1 MLRRI
6 QLFLSLSLLSAS
18 AVLAQT
24 SGTIGGSVRDAT
36 GASISGATITVTNT
50 AQGTSQT
57 TVSNGDGDYTVPFLP
72 PGTYQV
78 TVEKSG
84 FGKEQSAPTQLDVDQ
99 HARLDFTLK
108 PGTVSAT
115 VEVTSAAPLIRSESA
130 ELGEVIGEKKVQ
142 NLPLNGRNFAQLVY
156 LVPGVTPGTSGENL
170 GGSSTFNPRAGSN
183 FNALGA
189 QESTSAWLVDG
200 IMDNEFTF
208 NTVMVQP
215 SVESISEFKVLTGTY
230 SAEYGR
236 GSGVVTTQTRS
247 GTNSFH
253 GEAFEFYRTAD
264 LDARSYFN
272 RVGQKKPA
280 YIRNQFG
287 AALGGPIWKNRTF
300 FFMDYYGQ
308 TQIQGATDVDTV
320 PTALDRTGNFS
331 DQSFTI
337 YDPNSTTE
345 ITSPATGKPVTVRT
359 AFPNNTIPADR
370 LNPIG
375 MTIANLYPLPNQPG
389 LLVNNFIDTFS
400 NSLVDNGGNVRVDHR
415 FSEKDSIFTRYSYER
430 YTAFA
435 AKGQSGCCIRST
447 PAQQTEFDLGPY
459 LSGGQNT
466 VLLTSGLAINETH
479 VFSPTIVNQ
488 FVAGYAHTN
497 PLTQQSD
504 YGKNGADALGIT
516 GINIS
521 PSTSGIPTI
530 AIGGA
535 GGGLSYTAI
544 NDGPGFLPSNP
555 RQTSYQLGDD
565 VSWTKGKHQFGFGY
579 RIVKDVASPY
589 SNSTTR
595 GQLNF
600 QLNLTNN
607 PITASGGSGLA
618 SLEMGLMAN
627 GTSPGATRG
636 FYLAIPVITT
646 YEEAAYF
653 QDDWKV
659 NPRLT
664 LNLGVRWDLIPAY
677 TERHNEL
684 TNFDMNN
691 LVLVYAGLNGASATA
706 NVKTR
711 YNDFGPRVGF
721 SYDLTG
727 KGDMVLRGG
736 YAISYTPQ
744 QPSASAELSEN
755 VPQTVSQNTP
765 TLPTYPIYPF
775 VDQPINALF
784 GSPVPVRPTTTAEL
798 IADNPSIIGMAYQNQ
813 TPSFQSFSL
822 NIEKQFAGDYLWE
835 IAYAGSRSVHL
846 LRCPNPQEVE
856 PGPSSVPAAQRITLP
871 AIASVRTIEECSNT
885 NWASYNALNT
895 KLTKRLSHGFTT
907 LTAYSWSKVL
917 DDYGSAANGNGYVP
931 NPQTVTNLAASYGPS
946 GYNQPQ
952 RFVESWTWELPA
964 GRGRK
969 FLSNGGP
976 IAYALGGWE
985 WDGIATIASGV
996 PFGIGNMSSCPNNAS
1011 NCWPDQIGPT
1021 KPQHQTYA
1029 NWFNAAAFAVPCQG
1043 ALNANN
1049 GCSNPAYR
1057 YGDVGRGTL
1066 RAPQTVN
1073 FDISMAKNFPIK
1085 ERVTIQFRLDAF
1097 DALNHPPMGTPNTTI
1112 NSTSPATTSTAITS
1126 TAPNVDNRDLQGS
1139 LKLTF

>member
-1 MLRRI
+1 MMLQRVW
-6 QLFLSLSLLSAS
+6 LGLSFSLLTAS

-24 SGTIGGSVRDAT
+24 SGTIDGTVRDAT
-36 GASISGATITVTNT
+36 GAPIPAATITVTNT
-50 AQGTSQT
+50 ARGTSQT
-57 TVSNGDGDYTVPFLP
+57 VVSNQDGEYVVPFLP
-72 PGTYQV
+72 PGNYQV
-78 TVEKSG
+78 SVEKSG

-99 HARLDFTLK
+99 RARLDFSLK
-108 PGTVSAT
+108 PGLVSQT

-130 ELGEVIGEKKVQ
+130 ELGEVIGERSVE

-189 QESTSAWLVDG
+189 QETTSAWLVDG

-215 SVESISEFKVLTGTY
+215 SVESIQEFKVLTGVY

-253 GEAFEFYRTAD
+253 GDAFEFYRTSD

-272 RVGQKKPA
+272 TIGQKKPP

-287 AALGGPIWKNRTF
+287 ASFGGPIWKNKTF
-300 FFMDYYGQ
+300 FFMDYYGE

-337 YDPNSTTE
+337 YNPYTT
-345 ITSPATGKPVTVRT
+345 TTANGVTTRQ
-359 AFPNNTIPADR
+359 AFPNNTIPAD
-370 LNPIG
+370 LINPIG
-375 MTIANLYPLPNQPG
+375 STIANLYPLPNVVGSP
-389 LLVNNFIDTFS
+389 LINNYVDTFD
-400 NSLVDNGGNVRVDHR
+400 NSLVDNGGNVRIDHHVTD
-415 FSEKDSIFTRYSYER
+415 KDSIFARYSYER

-447 PAQQTEFDLGPY
+447 AADRSTYDLGPY

-466 VLLTSGLAINETH
+466 VLLASGLAINETH
-479 VFSPTIVNQ
+479 VFSPTLVNQ
-488 FVAGYAHTN
+488 FVAGCAHTN

-504 YGKNGADALGIT
+504 YGLDGATKLGLT
-516 GINIS
+516 GLNIS

-530 AIGGA
+530 VIGGA
-535 GGGLSYTAI
+535 GGGDSYTAI
-544 NDGPGFLPSNP
+544 NDGPDFLPSNP

-565 VSWTKGKHQFGFGY
+565 VSWTKDKHQFSFGY
-579 RIVKDVASPY
+579 RIIKDVAAPY
-589 SNSTTR
+589 SNSVTR
-595 GQLNF
+595 GTLNF

-607 PITASGGSGLA
+607 PVTASGGSGLA
-618 SLEMGLMAN
+618 SLEMGLLAN

-636 FYLAIPVITT
+636 FYLAIPVLTL
-646 YEEAAYF
+646 YEQAAYF

-659 NPRLT
+659 TPRLT

-677 TERHNEL
+677 TEKHNEL
-684 TNFDMNN
+684 TNFDMNA
-691 LVLVYAGLNGASATA
+691 LTPVYAGVNGTSRTA
-706 NVKTR
+706 NVQNR
-711 YNDFGPRVGF
+711 YNNFGPRFGF
-721 SYDLTG
+721 SYALNS
-727 KGDMVLRGG
+727 KADMVLRGG
-736 YAISYTPQ
+736 FAISYTPE

-765 TLPTYPIYPF
+765 TLPIYPTYPF

-784 GSPVPVRPTTTAEL
+784 GSPVPVRPTTTAQL
-798 IADNPSIIGMAYQNQ
+798 IADNPSIVGMAFQNQ
-813 TPSFQSFSL
+813 TPSFQTYSL
-822 NIEKQFAGDYLWE
+822 NIEKQFAGDFLWE
-835 IAYAGSRSVHL
+835 LAYAGSHSVHT

-856 PGPSSVPAAQRITLP
+856 PGPSTIPAAQRITIP
-871 AIASVRTIEECSNT
+871 GIASVRTIEECSNT
-885 NWASYNALNT
+885 NFANYNGLNT
-895 KLTKRLSHGFTT
+895 KITKRLSHGLSS

-917 DDYGSAANGNGYVP
+917 DDYGIPANGNGYVP
-931 NPQTVTNLAASYGPS
+931 NPQTVTNLKAYYGIAQ
-946 GYNQPQ
+946 YNQPQ
-952 RFVESWTWELPA
+952 RFVESWTWALPV
-964 GRGRK
+964 GQGRK
-969 FLSNGGP
+969 FLNNNG
-976 IAYALGGWE
+976 IAAYTLGGWE
-985 WDGIATIASGV
+985 LNGITTVGSGV

-1021 KPQHQTYA
+1021 KPAHQTYA
-1029 NWFNAAAFAVPCQG
+1029 NWYNATAFAVPCQG

-1049 GCSNPAYR
+1049 GCSHPAYR

-1066 RAPQTVN
+1066 RGPQTVN
-1073 FDISMAKNFPIK
+1073 FDLAMAKNFPIK
-1085 ERVTIQFRLDAF
+1085 EQVVLQFRLDAF
-1097 DALNHPPMGTPNTTI
+1097 DALNHPPMGIPNQTI
-1112 NSTSPATTSTAITS
+1112 NATSPATSSTAITA

-1139 LKLTF
+1139 LKITF